1 MARGLGP
8 VGACVSPVPL
18 RAAPRSLALSCF
30 EQQRVGGPYLSV
42 PGQLGLKW
50 SVLTT
55 PPTPKAVFRS
65 LLNPL
70 DQPTWE
76 ACPPGGFNL

>member
-30 EQQRVGGPYLSV
+30 EQQRVAAHTLVFLASWV
-42 PGQLGLKW
+42 SSGL
-50 SVLTT
+50 
-55 PPTPKAVFRS
+55 
-65 LLNPL
+65 
-70 DQPTWE
+70 
-76 ACPPGGFNL
+76 C